1 MVVAPPDSFL
11 GDDSATPTPMLDNES
26 LDSGKSTPIIIE
38 SPSMDSLAG
47 KSSPLVVAQYRSSD
61 DQIHRTDRESP
72 DSSADQRIEAESSRQ
87 SGPLSP
93 LAKTF
98 YSSQNTEQS
107 AKSVSQSKGL
117 SIYPSSQHDCQPQQH
132 STDEED
138 IVSYKLSRE
147 STNTSKES
155 EVSPGRVQRRVE
167 GYERKLH
174 TSTKSEGSSVGGP
187 SSSEHEHL
195 GNEGTDL

>member
-11 GDDSATPTPMLDNES
+11 GDYSATPTPMLDNES
-26 LDSGKSTPIIIE
+26 LDSGKSTPRFLE
-38 SPSMDSLAG
+38 SPSMDSLTG

-61 DQIHRTDRESP
+61 DQIHRTDQGSP
-72 DSSADQRIEAESSRQ
+72 DSNTDQRIEAESNRQ
-87 SGPLSP
+87 PLSP
-93 LAKTF
+93 LAKSF

-107 AKSVSQSKGL
+107 AKSVSRSKGL
-117 SIYPSSQHDCQPQQH
+117 SIYPSSQHDCQPDQH

-147 STNTSKES
+147 TMKTLTES

-167 GYERKLH
+167 GYERRLEREVRSEAGA
-174 TSTKSEGSSVGGP
+174 ST
-187 SSSEHEHL
+187 EHEHL
-195 GNEGTDL
+195 GYEGTDL